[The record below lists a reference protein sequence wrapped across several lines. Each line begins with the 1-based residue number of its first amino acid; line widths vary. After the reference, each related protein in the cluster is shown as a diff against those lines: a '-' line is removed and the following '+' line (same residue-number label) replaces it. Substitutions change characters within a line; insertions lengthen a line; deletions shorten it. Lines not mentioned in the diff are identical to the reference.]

1 MITAGVIPDTRHRLI
16 GREIDIIR
24 CRIEETSIPIGDT
37 SDMIDGTGD
46 ETRDTTVILAAI
58 KQVTHSGRAP
68 EPNSGQALSRLM
80 AVVAG
85 RYD

>member
-58 KQVTHSGRAP
+58 KQSVIRESAGAKFRP
-68 EPNSGQALSRLM
+68 GALAVDGCCRWRL
-80 AVVAG
+80 
-85 RYD
+85 